1 MTNERRSLLDWEKD
15 ECAELKAAI
24 ADFNSR
30 HPKKERLTQEDIALS
45 LGMSQGTLGSHLNG
59 YRPVTQKLAVG
70 IASLLKIP
78 VETFNPRIAKEIAA
92 MAMTVAASQP
102 SGRDHSNVEQG
113 PQITSAPRKINIV
126 GTAQMGPDGYW
137 SGLDGNEG
145 WVETYSR
152 DEDAYA
158 LRLKGDSM
166 APAIRNGWIAVC
178 EPNHRLV
185 PGEYVMVTT
194 IDGQSMV
201 KELLFENEESVSLM
215 SVNAAYGE
223 RRSIAWADIEKIH
236 YVGTILAP
244 SKILGNI

>member
-1 MTNERRSLLDWEKD
+1 MKKRELEDWEKA
-15 ECAELKAAI
+15 ECLALKAAI
-24 ADFNSR
+24 DAFNAGKPRRDS
-30 HPKKERLTQEDIALS
+30 LTQGKIADA
-45 LGMSQGTLGSHLNG
+45 LGINQGSVSSYLNG
-59 YRPVTQKLAVG
+59 YNALNIKVASI
-70 IASLLKIP
+70 IAGLISQP
-78 VETFNPRIAKEIAA
+78 VETFSPRLAEEISRLAKAA
-92 MAMTVAASQP
+92 TSKPSASAE
-102 SGRDHSNVEQG
+102 SNVEQG

-126 GTAQMGPDGYW
+126 GTAQMGSDGYW

-194 IDGQSMV
+194 TDGQSMV

-223 RRSIAWADIEKIH
+223 RRSIAWTDIDKIH
-236 YVGTILAP
+236 YVGNILAP
-244 SKILGNI
+244 SKVLGNI

>member
-1 MTNERRSLLDWEKD
+1 MKKRELEDWEKA
-15 ECAELKAAI
+15 ECLALKAAI
-24 ADFNSR
+24 DAFNEGKPRRDS
-30 HPKKERLTQEDIALS
+30 LTQGKIADA
-45 LGMSQGTLGSHLNG
+45 LGINQGSVSSYLNG
-59 YRPVTQKLAVG
+59 YNALNIKVASI
-70 IASLLKIP
+70 IAGLISQP
-78 VETFNPRIAKEIAA
+78 VETFSPRLAEEISKLAKAAISNPSAPAA
-92 MAMTVAASQP
+92 
-102 SGRDHSNVEQG
+102 SNVEQG

-126 GTAQMGPDGYW
+126 GTAQMGTDGYW

-194 IDGQSMV
+194 TDGQSMV

-223 RRSIAWADIEKIH
+223 RRTIAWADIEKIH
-236 YVGTILAP
+236 YVGNILAP
-244 SKILGNI
+244 SKVLGNI

>member
-1 MTNERRSLLDWEKD
+1 MKKRELEDWEKA
-15 ECAELKAAI
+15 ECLALKAAI
-24 ADFNSR
+24 DAFNEGKPRRDS
-30 HPKKERLTQEDIALS
+30 LTQGKIADA
-45 LGMSQGTLGSHLNG
+45 LGINQGSVSSYLNG
-59 YRPVTQKLAVG
+59 YNALNIKVASI
-70 IASLLKIP
+70 IAGLISQP
-78 VETFNPRIAKEIAA
+78 VETFSPRLAEEISRLAKAATSNPSASAA
-92 MAMTVAASQP
+92 
-102 SGRDHSNVEQG
+102 SNVEQG
-113 PQITSAPRKINIV
+113 PQITSAPRKINII
-126 GTAQMGPDGYW
+126 GTAQMGSDGYW

-194 IDGQSMV
+194 TDGQSMV

-236 YVGTILAP
+236 YVGNILAP
-244 SKILGNI
+244 SKVLGNI

>member
-1 MTNERRSLLDWEKD
+1 MKKRELEDWEKA
-15 ECAELKAAI
+15 ECLALKAAI
-24 ADFNSR
+24 DAFNEGKPRRDS
-30 HPKKERLTQEDIALS
+30 LTQGKIADA
-45 LGMSQGTLGSHLNG
+45 LGINQGSVSSYLNG
-59 YRPVTQKLAVG
+59 YNALNIKVASI
-70 IASLLKIP
+70 IAGLISQP
-78 VETFNPRIAKEIAA
+78 VETFSPRLAEEISRLAKAA
-92 MAMTVAASQP
+92 ISIPSTSAA
-102 SGRDHSNVEQG
+102 SNVEQG

-126 GTAQMGPDGYW
+126 GTAQMGTDGYW

-194 IDGQSMV
+194 TDGQSMV

-236 YVGTILAP
+236 YVGNILAP
-244 SKILGNI
+244 SKVLGNL

>member
-1 MTNERRSLLDWEKD
+1 MQAHKETYNFAGMTTLALRIK
-15 ECAELKAAI
+15 KARAS
-24 ADFNSR
+24 AG
-30 HPKKERLTQEDIALS
+30 LTQKALAEKA
-45 LGMSQGTLGSHLNG
+45 GVEQPVISQLETGKNLKSAF
-59 YRPVTQKLAVG
+59 LAT
-70 IASLLKIP
+70 IASACGVSAIWLATGKGDM
-78 VETFNPRIAKEIAA
+78 K
-92 MAMTVAASQP
+92 P
-102 SGRDHSNVEQG
+102 SAPAESNVEQG

-126 GTAQMGPDGYW
+126 GTAQMGSDGYW

-194 IDGQSMV
+194 TDGQSMV

-223 RRSIAWADIEKIH
+223 RRSIAWSDIEQIH
-236 YVGTILAP
+236 YVGNILAP
-244 SKILGNI
+244 SKVLGNI

>member
-1 MTNERRSLLDWEKD
+1 M
-15 ECAELKAAI
+15 ELKDRLKKAREYARITQVELAARAGI
-24 ADFNSR
+24 KQASISEI
-30 HPKKERLTQEDIALS
+30 ERGLTRTSGHI
-45 LGMSQGTLGSHLNG
+45 
-59 YRPVTQKLAVG
+59 VKLATICGVDPAWLSEG
-70 IASLLKIP
+70 IGQMLSAD
-78 VETFNPRIAKEIAA
+78 R
-92 MAMTVAASQP
+92 
-102 SGRDHSNVEQG
+102 SNVEQG

-137 SGLDGNEG
+137 NSLDGNEG

-194 IDGQSMV
+194 TDGQSMV
-201 KELLFENEESVSLM
+201 KELLFENEEAVSLM

-223 RRSIAWADIEKIH
+223 RRSIEWADIEKIH
-236 YVGTILAP
+236 YVGNILAP
-244 SKILGNI
+244 SKVLGNI

>member
-1 MTNERRSLLDWEKD
+1 MNKEPYLQAHKETYSFACMTTLALRIKKARLSAGLTQKALAEKAGV
-15 ECAELKAAI
+15 EQPVISQLETGKNLKSAFLATIAI
-24 ADFNSR
+24 ACGVSA
-30 HPKKERLTQEDIALS
+30 IW
-45 LGMSQGTLGSHLNG
+45 
-59 YRPVTQKLAVG
+59 LATG
-70 IASLLKIP
+70 KGEMKPLAIEP
-78 VETFNPRIAKEIAA
+78 
-92 MAMTVAASQP
+92 
-102 SGRDHSNVEQG
+102 SNVEEG
-113 PQITSAPRKINIV
+113 PQITSVPRKINIV
-126 GTAQMGPDGYW
+126 GTAQMGTDGYW
-137 SGLDGNEG
+137 SGLDCNEG

-152 DEDAYA
+152 DQDAYA

-194 IDGQSMV
+194 TDGQSMV

-236 YVGTILAP
+236 YVGSILAP
-244 SKILGNI
+244 SKVLGNI